1 MKKIIIPNGS
11 MAEEAQYK
19 EQVIPDYQD
28 NPFIEALPNL
38 LSPHKVVEKLA
49 FYP

>member
-1 MKKIIIPNGS
+1 
-11 MAEEAQYK
+11 MAEEAEYK

-38 LSPHKVVEKLA
+38 LSPHRSSRKTGFLSSISPK
-49 FYP
+49 